1 MAGIFDWSTVASENT
16 TIDGLNTAPGMSVAN
31 TDNVFRSIA
40 ALVRQSFS
48 SALETF
54 LSGAAGLPVA
64 NGGTGATSAANA
76 RTNLGLGTVATE
88 STVPIA
94 KGGTGATTASAAL
107 SALGGLSISSSA
119 LTGNGF
125 IKLSNGLYIMWG
137 SFSANGN
144 TTTTFNYTTIDG
156 TISLTS
162 FSRAIV
168 SGGNGPASAQDN
180 WPATSSTST
189 TGVTVWSA
197 ADSAITVQFI
207 AIGY

>member
-1 MAGIFDWSTVASENT
+1 MALI
-16 TIDGLNTAPGMSVAN
+16 
-31 TDNVFRSIA
+31 RS
-40 ALVRQSFS
+40 SFS

-54 LSGAAGLPVA
+54 LSGSAGLPVA

-125 IKLSNGLYIMWG
+125 IKLSNGLYLMWG
-137 SFSANGN
+137 TFSAAGN

-162 FSRAIV
+162 FSRAVV
-168 SGGNGPASAQDN
+168 SGGPGPASAQDN

-207 AIGY
+207 AVGY